1 MMAVACCI
9 YNQDNS
15 LHTCWNA
22 PSELSCVQTAESVG
36 KIGKP
41 HPIEETRCEYISCPS
56 YGNSIPCCVPIGTSG
71 YPCVSV
77 PGLQCWEDY
86 GGTGHPGATSGSPWC
101 PEDDP
106 GLAPCWPEEPA
117 GACCHLSGLCTD
129 NVSEEGCVA
138 QNAVWQGADT
148 SCLTVDCPEY
158 QARCRQGQSEP
169 RSAVDEFGQPL
180 REWTTDLCAVAFFAP
195 VLRPPEHQP
204 APFEEGDEPGF
215 LPGEGDFELLSVNP
229 VRAMMVD
236 MPNNQSDPCVR
247 HYAKMARLANGDFGA
262 AYCSQPGANAREDR
276 QIHLGDLYCQPDGE
290 DPDAVLPPGD
300 CAFVGLYHTPFWT
313 EALYHSE
320 APVCGGMSQ

>member
-1 MMAVACCI
+1 MMGTACCL
-9 YNQDNS
+9 YFANGEYQGCAQD
-15 LHTCWNA
+15 
-22 PSELSCVQTAESVG
+22 LSASGCDQYATENG
-36 KIGKP
+36 MIGLS
-41 HPIEETRCEYISCPS
+41 HPIDEVRCEYAECPDDLS
-56 YGNSIPCCVPIGTSG
+56 QKTCCVPY
-71 YPCVSV
+71 YPGGPEYCTRTWWNNCVNILEGSFQEQRWCIDPLRPLC
-77 PGLQCWEDY
+77 PGQADV
-86 GGTGHPGATSGSPWC
+86 
-101 PEDDP
+101 
-106 GLAPCWPEEPA
+106 

-129 NVSEEGCVA
+129 NVSEEVCVA